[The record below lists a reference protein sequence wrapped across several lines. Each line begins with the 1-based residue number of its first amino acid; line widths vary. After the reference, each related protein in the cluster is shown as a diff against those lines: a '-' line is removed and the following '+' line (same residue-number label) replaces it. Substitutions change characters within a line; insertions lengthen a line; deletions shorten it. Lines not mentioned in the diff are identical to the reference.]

1 VLVHDRYGLV
11 LAVVGAVGAI
21 GAVVS
26 LVRPQLFP
34 LVRLYLR
41 VVVVLV
47 AAQVVV
53 GLTLVATGE
62 RPRQFIHW
70 IYGAAMLLA
79 LPVAM
84 AVGKRLPGREQHI
97 WVAGGAAL
105 TVLFALRAVAT
116 G

>member
-1 VLVHDRYGLV
+1 VLVHDRYGFV
-11 LAVVGAVGAI
+11 LAVVAAVGAI
-21 GAVVS
+21 AAVLS
-26 LVRPQLFP
+26 LVRPHLVQ

-41 VVVVLV
+41 VTIALV

-53 GLTLVATGE
+53 GLVLVATGA

-79 LPVAM
+79 LPIAM
-84 AVGKRLPGREQHI
+84 AVGRRLRGREQGV
-97 WVAGGAAL
+97 WLAGGAVL
-105 TVLFALRAVAT
+105 TGLFALRAVAT